1 MHHMDGKEGIFM
13 KKLLCFMTSLAMCG
27 MFMVGAHAAEGITA
41 DEQKILDALNA
52 GVVVDGTTVNVPA
65 EYINQAE
72 SYLKTNDVAA
82 DQVTV
87 ILSEIDSVKAVV
99 KENNIKSIADIK
111 GSVASDIFAH
121 AQKAASTVGVTLKL
135 NADNTVT
142 VIDKDG
148 KVLFTA
154 DKGVIKDTGDNYTMM
169 FVMTGAIA
177 LILAGAGVA
186 ASKKG
191 YFAK

>member
-1 MHHMDGKEGIFM
+1 
-13 KKLLCFMTSLAMCG
+13 MTSLAMCG